1 MNMNTPQ
8 IPWNPVHPAMIPL
21 TQETI
26 ETGLSCIKALREKHF
41 ATRRA
46 GVSVNARDG
55 FARQWVASFG
65 ENHIEQNKNINA
77 IADERAEPQV
87 TADIAALSSL
97 DNQKLG
103 LYQHA

>member
-26 ETGLSCIKALREKHF
+26 ETGLSHIKAFREKHL
-41 ATRRA
+41 TPTPRKPY
-46 GVSVNARDG
+46 
-55 FARQWVASFG
+55 
-65 ENHIEQNKNINA
+65 NKVTA
-77 IADERAEPQV
+77 LDKSPSLAEKRNGSQV
-87 TADIAALSSL
+87 VADIAALSSL

>member
-8 IPWNPVHPAMIPL
+8 IPWNPAHPAMIPL

-26 ETGLSCIKALREKHF
+26 ETGLSCIKALREKF
-41 ATRRA
+41 LTPCERQTPKFQIGVTAEFCKRQRGSTERVRAKFTR
-46 GVSVNARDG
+46 SD
-55 FARQWVASFG
+55 
-65 ENHIEQNKNINA
+65 
-77 IADERAEPQV
+77 ADERAEPRV

>member
-26 ETGLSCIKALREKHF
+26 ETGLSHIKAFREKHLTSERRTTPKANKSF
-41 ATRRA
+41 A
-46 GVSVNARDG
+46 NK
-55 FARQWVASFG
+55 WVASYG
-65 ENHIEQNKNINA
+65 KNHIEQCDNINA

>member
-26 ETGLSCIKALREKHF
+26 ETGLSCIKALREKF
-41 ATRRA
+41 LTPTPRKPY
-46 GVSVNARDG
+46 
-55 FARQWVASFG
+55 
-65 ENHIEQNKNINA
+65 NKVTALDNSKLSS
-77 IADERAEPQV
+77 DKRKGSQV
-87 TADIAALSSL
+87 VADIAALSSL